1 MRKLIVIAA
10 LLTIGAASVGCTAAE
25 KQEIIALEEDAVA
38 AIRSAAIL
46 ALGGYS
52 AVQANATNLEE
63 ALAFVD
69 QLTTNPSIKKLDAQ
83 AQAIIADIQAN
94 RGNAAIVQAD
104 LQKLVGQTGA
114 TLAARRKKPAKPPAK

>member
-1 MRKLIVIAA
+1 MRNIVLVA
-10 LLTIGAASVGCTAAE
+10 LLALGAASIGCTAAQ
-25 KQEIIALEEDAVA
+25 KQEIAVLEADAVA
-38 AIRSAAIL
+38 VVRSAAII

-69 QLTTNPSIKKLDAQ
+69 KLTSDPNVKKLDAE

-94 RGNAAIVQAD
+94 RGNAGVVQAD

-114 TLAARRKKPAKPPAK
+114 TLAARRKKAAK

>member
-1 MRKLIVIAA
+1 MRNIVLVA
-10 LLTIGAASVGCTAAE
+10 LLTLGAASISTLGGCTAAQ
-25 KQEIIALEEDAVA
+25 KQEIAVLEADAVSVV
-38 AIRSAAIL
+38 RSAAII

-69 QLTTNPSIKKLDAQ
+69 KLTSDPNVKKLDAE

-94 RGNAAIVQAD
+94 RGNAGVVQAD

-114 TLAARRKKPAKPPAK
+114 TLAARRKKAAK